1 MKKLLLF
8 LLVSIVFFSCSE
20 IQTGGCTDILAYNYE
35 SFADFDDGTCIYE
48 GCFDPEADNFDPL
61 ADIETEN
68 YCQYSKNVV
77 YYLEYSAAQYM
88 LDWGISYYAFYDNF
102 GAYIGSI
109 TNDFYWTSPPN
120 CLPQV
125 DGSTLTTTIVW
136 TGNSTENNQAT
147 FTWDAYPDDGP
158 TADYS
163 STIYVSPGG
172 CLQLALTANGIKDY
186 KKLVD

>member
-1 MKKLLLF
+1 MKKLFLVLF
-8 LLVSIVFFSCSE
+8 VSIVFFSCSE
-20 IQTGGCTDILAYNYE
+20 VQTGGCTDILAYNYE

-88 LDWGISYYAFYDNF
+88 LDWGISYYAFYDNINSYM
-102 GAYIGSI
+102 GYITS
-109 TNDFYWTSPPN
+109 DFYWTSPPN
-120 CLPQV
+120 CLPQA

-136 TGNSTENNQAT
+136 NGNLGSNTAS

-158 TADYS
+158 IADYS
-163 STIYVSPGG
+163 STIIVEPGG

-186 KKLVD
+186 KNLID